1 MDVVTLKLSPRS
13 VTGKKV
19 KRLRREG
26 AVPVHVYGRGIE
38 SMALQTEAN
47 VLRRVLPQVGT
58 NIPLSL
64 ELDGETGEN
73 ICFVREVQRHPVTE
87 DVLHVDFLRVDVS
100 RAIQAEVPIALTGA
114 APAVRELGGT
124 LLQPLLSLLVEAL
137 PMNVPASLE
146 VDVSELDDFEKGVYV
161 RDIALASTV
170 TLITDSDDLIARV
183 APPRIEVEEEAVA
196 EEDEFE
202 LEEGAE
208 PGEEGE
214 APAPDAEGES
224 EG

>member
-19 KRLRREG
+19 KRLRKEG

-38 SMALQTEAN
+38 SQALQTEAH

-87 DVLHVDFLRVDVS
+87 EVLHVDFLRVDVS
-100 RAIQAEVPIALTGA
+100 RAIQAEVPITLTGA

-137 PMNVPASLE
+137 PMNVPASIE

-170 TLITDSDDLIARV
+170 TLITDPDDLAARV
-183 APPRIEVEEEAVA
+183 APPRIEVEEEVVG
-196 EEDEFE
+196 EEEEFE
-202 LEEGAE
+202 LEEGEE
-208 PGEEGE
+208 PLEEGE
-214 APAPDAEGES
+214 EAATEADQETER
-224 EG
+224 

>member
-1 MDVVTLKLSPRS
+1 MDVVTLKLSARS

-19 KRLRREG
+19 KRLRRDG
-26 AVPVHVYGRGIE
+26 TVPVHVYGRGVE
-38 SMALQTEAN
+38 SNVFQAEAQ

-100 RAIQAEVPIALTGA
+100 RVIQAEVPITLTGA

-124 LLQPLLSLLVEAL
+124 LLQPLLSLLIEAL
-137 PMNVPASLE
+137 PMNVPASLD
-146 VDVSELDDFEKGVYV
+146 VDVSDLDDFDKGVYV

-170 TLITDSDDLIARV
+170 TLITAPDDLIARV
-183 APPRIEVEEEAVA
+183 SPPRIEVEEETVA
-196 EEDEFE
+196 EEAEFDLGE
-202 LEEGAE
+202 
-208 PGEEGE
+208 GEEGE
-214 APAPDAEGES
+214 PPDAEAES
-224 EG
+224 

>member
-1 MDVVTLKLSPRS
+1 MDVVTLKLSARS

-19 KRLRREG
+19 KRLRRDG
-26 AVPVHVYGRGIE
+26 TVPVHVYGRGIE
-38 SMALQTEAN
+38 SNVFQAEAQ

-100 RAIQAEVPIALTGA
+100 RVIQAEVPITLTGA

-124 LLQPLLSLLVEAL
+124 LLQPLLSLLIEAL
-137 PMNVPASLE
+137 PMNVPASLD
-146 VDVSELDDFEKGVYV
+146 VDVSDLDDFDKGVYV

-170 TLITDSDDLIARV
+170 TLITAPEDLIARV
-183 APPRIEVEEEAVA
+183 SPPRIEVEEETVA
-196 EEDEFE
+196 EEAEFD

-208 PGEEGE
+208 GE
-214 APAPDAEGES
+214 PPDAEAES
-224 EG
+224 ES